1 MKIPAITLIDEAG
14 AVAYEGSLAEF
25 LRVNREGI
33 DFKAFIADL
42 RQGIRSSPPEPAMIG
57 GGAAPAFWAS
67 L

>member
-1 MKIPAITLIDEAG
+1 MKIPAITMIDEAG

-25 LRVNREGI
+25 LRTNREGI
-33 DFKAFIADL
+33 DASAFIADL
-42 RQGIRSSPPEPAMIG
+42 RQGALSSPPEPAMIG